1 MILTSAVNEHLCAY
15 EEYEPVSLQSAVEW
29 VHPPASLAHPF
40 DDGSMA
46 MLERSVVD
54 TGKSLGPD
62 AEVYRNGK
70 MDS

>member
-1 MILTSAVNEHLCAY
+1 MPARETNRGMMEVPKWWMPLEEHGL
-15 EEYEPVSLQSAVEW
+15 EW

-40 DDGSMA
+40 DDGSMT
-46 MLERSVVD
+46 MLERSVVE
-54 TGKSLGPD
+54 TGKRLGPD

>member
-1 MILTSAVNEHLCAY
+1 MVDAAGGTRPRVG
-15 EEYEPVSLQSAVEW
+15 
-29 VHPPASLAHPF
+29 PPARLFSHPF

-46 MLERSVVD
+46 MLERSVVE

-62 AEVYRNGK
+62 AEVYRNAK

>member
-1 MILTSAVNEHLCAY
+1 MG
-15 EEYEPVSLQSAVEW
+15 
-29 VHPPASLAHPF
+29 PPASLAHPF
-40 DDGSMA
+40 DDGWVA
-46 MLERSVVD
+46 MLERSVVE